1 MEKEQKQVNKKA
13 SNKPNKSAGKRR
25 GSKAKYEYWL
35 TKDGLLLIEA
45 WCRDGLVDEQIAKN
59 IGISRST
66 LNEWKSKY
74 SVISDILKK
83 SKEIVD
89 IEVENALLKRAK
101 GYEFDEVKEEYENTE
116 NGQQKLIRRTVIKK
130 EVVADTTAQIFWL
143 KNRRPERWQNNDKII
158 VQQEKTN
165 TVLEDLINQTK
176 RPVAEELDDLGD
188 DV

>member
-1 MEKEQKQVNKKA
+1 MEKEQKQVKKL
-13 SNKPNKSAGKRR
+13 KPTKQQKRR

-35 TKDGLLLIEA
+35 TNEGLMRIEA

-66 LNEWKSKY
+66 LNEWKNKY
-74 SVISDILKK
+74 SVISDTLKK
-83 SKEIVD
+83 VKEVVD

-101 GYEFDEVKEEYENTE
+101 GYLFDEVKEEYETSE
-116 NGQQKLIRRTVIKK
+116 QGGQKLIKRTIVTK

-143 KNRRPERWQNNDKII
+143 KNRRPERWQNSDKVI
-158 VQQEKTN
+158 VQQEGKNN
-165 TVLEDLINQTK
+165 TVLDDLINQTK
-176 RPVAEELDDLGD
+176 KPAAEELDDLSD